1 MIKRITSIT
10 SIMIILFLFKSC
22 AKKEEK
28 ILPVLTNITESV
40 YASAIIQPDS
50 LYSAFASVNGIVE
63 KVLVE
68 EGDLVNKGT
77 PIMQIIN
84 SNPKLVSE
92 NARLAYNLAQ
102 KNYSGNADILSNIE
116 KEIDAA
122 ELTYK
127 NDSVN
132 FFRQQHLWDFK
143 IGSKAEYDARKLA
156 YQLSGNNL
164 SMLKNK
170 YARTKNELSVQLNQA
185 KNNYLN
191 TLNTTEDFTVKS
203 EINGK
208 VYSLYK
214 EIGEIVTPAAP
225 VAAIGNAKDFV
236 IELLIDEVDI
246 VKIELGQAVFVS
258 LDSYQNQIFKA
269 EISKIYPKKDER
281 NQTFLVEA
289 IFEEPPTKL
298 YAGLAGEANIV
309 VKKKEKALTIPKDYI
324 VEGNTVKT
332 EKGLVQVEV
341 GLQSMDTVEILS
353 GISSSTWIYK
363 PKS

>member
-1 MIKRITSIT
+1 MIKRIT

-28 ILPVLTNITESV
+28 ILPVLTSITESV
-40 YASAIIQPDS
+40 YASATIQPDS

-63 KVLVE
+63 KILVE

-92 NARLAYNLAQ
+92 NARLAYNLAL

-122 ELTYK
+122 QLTYK
-127 NDSVN
+127 NDSVR
-132 FFRQQHLWDFK
+132 FYRQKHLWDLK
-143 IGSKAEYDARKLA
+143 IGSKAEYDARELA

-164 SMLKNK
+164 LMLKNK
-170 YARTKNELSVQLNQA
+170 YERTKNELSVQLDQA
-185 KNNYLN
+185 KNNYQN

-208 VYSLYK
+208 VYSLFK
-214 EIGEIVTPAAP
+214 EKGEIVTTAAP

-246 VKIELGQAVFVS
+246 VKIALEQDVYVS

-269 EISKIYPKKDER
+269 TISKIYPKKDER

-289 IFEEPPTKL
+289 IFKDPPVKL
-298 YAGLAGEANIV
+298 FAGLAGEANIV
-309 VKKKEKALTIPKDYI
+309 VKRKENALTIPKDYLI
-324 VEGNTVKT
+324 EGNTVNT
-332 EKGLVQVEV
+332 EKGLVRVEV
-341 GLQSMDTVEILS
+341 GLQNMDTVEILS

-363 PKS
+363 PES

>member
-1 MIKRITSIT
+1 MIKRVTG
-10 SIMIILFLFKSC
+10 IMIILFLFKSC
-22 AKKEEK
+22 TKKEEK
-28 ILPVLTNITESV
+28 ILPVLTSITESV
-40 YASAIIQPDS
+40 YASATIQPDS
-50 LYSAFASVNGIVE
+50 LYSAFASVNGIVD
-63 KVLVE
+63 KIFVE
-68 EGDLVNKGT
+68 EGDLVKKGD

-92 NARLAYNLAQ
+92 NARLAYQLAQ

-122 ELTYK
+122 QLTYK

-132 FFRQQHLWDFK
+132 FFRQQHLWDLK
-143 IGSKAEYDARKLA
+143 IGSKVEYDSRKLA
-156 YQLSGNNL
+156 YQLSRNNL
-164 SMLKNK
+164 LMLKNK

-191 TLNTTEDFTVKS
+191 TLITTEDFTVKS

-225 VAAIGNAKDFV
+225 VAAIGNTHDFV

-246 VKIELGQAVFVS
+246 VKIDLGQPVFVS
-258 LDSYQNQIFKA
+258 LDSYKDQVFKA
-269 EISKIYPKKDER
+269 KISKIYPKKDER

-289 IFEEPPTKL
+289 IFEEPPVKL
-298 YAGLAGEANIV
+298 YAGLAGEANV
-309 VKKKEKALTIPKDYI
+309 VVEMKENTLTIPKDYL
-324 VEGNTVKT
+324 VEGDSVKT
-332 EKGLVQVEV
+332 ENGLVQVEV

>member
-1 MIKRITSIT
+1 MIKRVTG
-10 SIMIILFLFKSC
+10 IMIILFLFKSC
-22 AKKEEK
+22 TKKEEK
-28 ILPVLTNITESV
+28 ILPVLTSITESV
-40 YASAIIQPDS
+40 YASATIQPDS
-50 LYSAFASVNGIVE
+50 LYSAFASVNGIVD
-63 KVLVE
+63 KIFVE
-68 EGDLVNKGT
+68 EGDLVKKGD

-92 NARLAYNLAQ
+92 NARLAYQLAQ

-122 ELTYK
+122 QLTYK

-132 FFRQQHLWDFK
+132 FFRQQHLWDLK
-143 IGSKAEYDARKLA
+143 IGSKVEYDSRKLA
-156 YQLSGNNL
+156 YQLSRNNL
-164 SMLKNK
+164 LMLKNK

-191 TLNTTEDFTVKS
+191 TLITTEDFTVKS

-225 VAAIGNAKDFV
+225 VAAIGNTNDFV

-246 VKIELGQAVFVS
+246 VKIDLGQPVFVS
-258 LDSYQNQIFKA
+258 LDSYKDQVFKA
-269 EISKIYPKKDER
+269 KISKIYPKKDER

-289 IFEEPPTKL
+289 IFEERPVKL
-298 YAGLAGEANIV
+298 YAGLAGEANV
-309 VKKKEKALTIPKDYI
+309 VVEMKENTLTIPKDYL
-324 VEGNTVKT
+324 VEGDSVKT
-332 EKGLVQVEV
+332 ENGLVQVEV